1 MSEMCWSTDW
11 ISVPSLPFLFESG
24 DVEIAYWFATLVEY
38 AESAAA

>member
-1 MSEMCWSTDW
+1 MNEMHWNTHW
-11 ISVPSLPFLFESG
+11 ISLPSLPFLLESG